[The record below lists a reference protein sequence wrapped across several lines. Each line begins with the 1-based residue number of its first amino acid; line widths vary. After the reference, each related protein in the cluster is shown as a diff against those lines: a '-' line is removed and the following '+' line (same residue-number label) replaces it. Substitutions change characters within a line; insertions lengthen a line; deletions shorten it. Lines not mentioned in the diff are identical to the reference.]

1 MMSHWPVNE
10 FLDYNSV
17 SPTSCCLLLCRHTH
31 ELKLHQLLVRVC
43 GWEQVKPV
51 SVDKVGVF
59 FRYAAADRNNSSN
72 TVSTIQNFKNNV
84 HVYSVGAFWQTGSGF
99 DVNPSFFCFTLP
111 QVGSPISRTNI
122 IHPHV
127 YVSLASL
134 VSKSETTEQS
144 LTFSIYNCVYC
155 HSSSSVCTR
164 KWSCMNQKRRNNCL

>member
-1 MMSHWPVNE
+1 MSV
-10 FLDYNSV
+10 V
-17 SPTSCCLLLCRHTH
+17 GGRCCLETRFPLSLKPGRNFATGGGVHVPLDGCELSSSLLFLFLRRHTH

-72 TVSTIQNFKNNV
+72 TVSQEQRPKQPSLLYNHCCSV
-84 HVYSVGAFWQTGSGF
+84 HLLLPF
-99 DVNPSFFCFTLP
+99 SFFFSFL

-127 YVSLASL
+127 YVSLPSFP
-134 VSKSETTEQS
+134 QR
-144 LTFSIYNCVYC
+144 
-155 HSSSSVCTR
+155 SSSH
-164 KWSCMNQKRRNNCL
+164 RNRI